1 MGHILIT
8 GIAGGLAQ
16 RVAEVLVERGQ
27 KVVGVDYRP
36 VGKLGGLLSRVEIHR
51 AKYDKTAIEDVFRA
65 YSGAGIDAVLHLG
78 RVGNLREE
86 MGKRFDLNVTGSQKL
101 LELALRYRVRAMVV
115 LSTFHVYGAD
125 ARNHTPIGED
135 DPLRAGTEFPEI
147 ADAIQLDSMAAL
159 WAFRYRDV
167 RTVVLRPTNVV
178 GPTVNNTMSKF
189 LRLPVIPHLLGY
201 NPMTQFVHER
211 DLAAAIVLALDG
223 PRGGHE
229 GRGVF
234 NVAGPTAIP
243 WRTAIELVDARALA
257 LLPAL
262 ASIYGRLAGFPHY
275 LLNFYKWPCV
285 IGDANFRRA
294 FGYKPTVD
302 IRTSLYSTVAEA
314 RAVQRGSWMAAR

>member
-1 MGHILIT
+1 MGVVLIT

-16 RVAEVLVERGQ
+16 RVAETLVGRGE

-36 VGKLGGLLSRVEIHR
+36 MGKLDGALARVELHR

-65 YSGAGIDAVLHLG
+65 HAARGIDAVLHLG

-101 LELALRYRVRAMVV
+101 LELALRYRVRSLVV

-159 WAFRYRDV
+159 WAFRHREV

-178 GPTVNNTMSKF
+178 GPTVHNTMSKF
-189 LRLPVIPHLLGY
+189 LRLPVVPHLLGY

-211 DLAAAIVLALDG
+211 DLADAIVLALDG
-223 PRGGHE
+223 PRDGQE

-243 WRTAIELVDARALA
+243 WRTAIELVEARPLA

-262 ASIYGRLAGFPHY
+262 ASVYGRLAGFPRY

-285 IGDANFRRA
+285 IGDGAFRAA
-294 FGYKPTVD
+294 FGYRPRVD
-302 IRTSLYSTVAEA
+302 VRTTLYSTVAQA
-314 RAVQRGSWMAAR
+314 RALQREAFAL